1 MTSRDGGWRHVSN
14 VHTSRQYGQSQQSPR
29 RAIDTRRM
37 GFASDFCYRPVSSM
51 QIHAASIRRRWLM
64 YLLQRQ
70 GWERQ
75 APVHHSLT
83 QKKGSRQ
90 ELLCGADSTRSPA
103 TKATVPGRR
112 DSAHTPPSGSHWPR
126 ISRAHQGIEAV
137 AAAASSLTSTDT
149 PPALHLVRHAGS
161 PEACERHRKLR
172 PWPLWA
178 GAAACRGVQCA
189 GTGTGTEET
198 NRRRAISHSLECV
211 SHTLRKCNVMPDG
224 EDADRWLWNHE
235 EQLLARTNG

>member
-1 MTSRDGGWRHVSN
+1 MSAMYTQVDSTGNHIKVLDA
-14 VHTSRQYGQSQQSPR
+14 QSTLVEWAFP
-29 RAIDTRRM
+29 AISATVR
-37 GFASDFCYRPVSSM
+37 SHPCKSM
-51 QIHAASIRRRWLM
+51 QPLYGVAGSCICYNAKDGNARRQSTTR
-64 YLLQRQ
+64 
-70 GWERQ
+70 
-75 APVHHSLT
+75 SL
-83 QKKGSRQ
+83 KKGSRQ

-126 ISRAHQGIEAV
+126 ISRAHQGIKAV

-149 PPALHLVRHAGS
+149 PPTLHLVRHAGS

-172 PWPLWA
+172 LRPLWA

-189 GTGTGTEET
+189 GTGTEET
-198 NRRRAISHSLECV
+198 NRRRAISHQLKCV
-211 SHTLRKCNVMPDG
+211 SHTLRKCNVVPDG

-235 EQLLARTNG
+235 EQLLERTNG